1 MSDDELDAI
10 RRKKLSALQQRASD
24 EQRQGQAD
32 QQVDA
37 QKQALLKQI
46 LSPEARQRLTN
57 LKMVKQDFTD
67 QLELQLIQLAQMGKL
82 PIPLSDAQLKQ
93 ILIQLQSRKR
103 ETKITRI

>member
-1 MSDDELDAI
+1 MSDEELDSI
-10 RRKKLSALQQRASD
+10 RKRKLAALQQRASD
-24 EQRQGQAD
+24 EQRQMQVE
-32 QQVDA
+32 QQMEA

-57 LKMVKQDFTD
+57 LKLIKPEFTD
-67 QLELQLIQLAQMGKL
+67 QLELQLIQLAQLGKI